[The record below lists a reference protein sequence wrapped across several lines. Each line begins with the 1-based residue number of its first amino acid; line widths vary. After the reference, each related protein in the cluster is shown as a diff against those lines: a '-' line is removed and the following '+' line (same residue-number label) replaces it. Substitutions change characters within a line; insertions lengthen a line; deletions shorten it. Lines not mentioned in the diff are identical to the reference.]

1 MTFTH
6 KHKGIVKSHSVAI
19 VHKDAQTMRWHNEEI
34 KNSKLVKMPVKKAP
48 ISTTKVKPTFTYDVK
63 TDDEGYIVVNLD
75 KMPVSGVKINFTR
88 IEGRMQREVNLKID
102 KL

>member
-6 KHKGIVKSHSVAI
+6 KHKGIVKSHSVAVI
-19 VHKDAQTMRWHNEEI
+19 HKDPQVMKWHNEEV
-34 KNSKLVKMPVKKAP
+34 KNSKVVKMPVKKTP

-63 TDDEGYIVVNLD
+63 TDDAGYIVVNLD
-75 KMPVSGVKINFTR
+75 EMPVKGIKVSFTR
-88 IEGRMQREVNLKID
+88 TEGIKRREVNLKID